1 MPKVSWSKPLWDP
14 IPRAVQRRMHAEA
27 QAQQYNDPHWNWA
40 RRRHVRRALIT
51 AYLMTLAALATV
63 GWIDALRSGQREGL
77 TGVLW
82 LAFFVAILVEQALLD
97 KATRGLFKLRVGELD
112 ERQRAI
118 RDLGY
123 RYGFRILA
131 VAATIILAVA
141 LYLPVDRFLDATNRL
156 QWVAIAIAVVYLVWR
171 LPTMV
176 VAWIT
181 RTPNPK
187 EEEEEEEDVAPRALG
202 SAAV

>member
-1 MPKVSWSKPLWDP
+1 MPKVSGSKGLWDL
-14 IPRAVQRRMHAEA
+14 IPHAVQRRMPGEA
-27 QAQQYNDPHWNWA
+27 RARQFNHLRWSWA
-40 RRRHVRRALIT
+40 RRRRVRRTLIA

-82 LAFFVAILVEQALLD
+82 VALFVVILVEQALLD
-97 KATRGLFKLRVGELD
+97 KATQGLFKLRVGELD
-112 ERQRAI
+112 ERQRAV

-131 VAATIILAVA
+131 GAATTILAVA
-141 LYLPVDRFLDATNRL
+141 LYLPVDRFLGATNRL
-156 QWVAIAIAVVYLVWR
+156 QWIAIAIAVAYSVWM

-176 VAWIT
+176 VAWI
-181 RTPNPK
+181 
-187 EEEEEEEDVAPRALG
+187 APDTQP
-202 SAAV
+202 